1 MDYDNNNSRS
11 SWYRGSDGPDGGH
24 VPPVNS
30 FRENKDS
37 SSSLPADVDNFTYAD
52 PVHSAGFSSP
62 HRDTYWTPEIQH
74 RDTRRSTKI
83 LMLSISALIIVIA
96 ASMIFMGSDTVQ
108 PGGQKDLPGPGY
120 EDYQDYIEDF
130 YKEVPRSK
138 TTIPSAPVDPGVTME
153 LAETPQEAPLNLQQ
167 IYKHCCPSVVAI
179 TAKVGGRGFY
189 WGTGIILSE
198 NGYIVTNAHIIE
210 GTESV
215 TVTLQDDRE
224 FEAKLVGSDSRSDI
238 AVLKIDAENL
248 PYAEF
253 GDSTKLEVGD
263 EVLAIGNPL
272 GEELRGTMTN
282 GIISAINRGITYNG
296 HSMTLLQTN
305 AAINEGNSGGPL
317 INMHGQVI
325 GITNMKMMSKY
336 ANIEGIGFAI
346 PTTVIKPVVDELI
359 RQGFVAGRPAIGI
372 TVGNIPP
379 MAEQYYTL
387 PDGLYVTSV
396 EENSDAYKKGIREGD
411 IITEANGTPVASIED
426 MNAIKETMAVGDTL
440 LLTVYR
446 NGETFVVDVVL
457 MDMSELYG

>member
-1 MDYDNNNSRS
+1 MNYNNNSHS
-11 SWYRGSDGPDGGH
+11 SWYRGSDRQNGGH
-24 VPPVNS
+24 ARPDYG
-30 FRENKDS
+30 RWDKKDY
-37 SSSLPADVDNFTYAD
+37 SSSLPADADSAYAD
-52 PVHSAGFSSP
+52 PIHSAGPSSP
-62 HRDTYWTPEIQH
+62 YRDTYWTPVSQH
-74 RDTRRSTKI
+74 KDTRRTTKI
-83 LMLSISALIIVIA
+83 LTLSISALIIAIA
-96 ASMIFMGSDTVQ
+96 ASMIFMGSDKIQ
-108 PGGQKDLPGPGY
+108 PGSQEGLPDPGY

-138 TTIPSAPVDPGVTME
+138 TSIPAAEVGTGVTME
-153 LAETPQEAPLNLQQ
+153 LAEVPREAPLSLQQ
-167 IYKHCCPSVVAI
+167 IYKKCSPAVVAI
-179 TAKVGGRGFY
+179 TANVSGRGFY
-189 WGTGIILSE
+189 WGTGIILDE

-215 TVTLQDDRE
+215 TVTLHDDRE
-224 FEAKLVGSDSRSDI
+224 FKAKLVGYDSRSDI
-238 AVLKIDAENL
+238 AVLKIDAEGL
-248 PYAEF
+248 PCAEF
-253 GDSTKLEVGD
+253 GDSSSLEVGD

-272 GEELRGTMTN
+272 GEELRGTMTD

-336 ANIEGIGFAI
+336 TNIEGIGFAI
-346 PTTVIKPVVDELI
+346 PTAVIKPIVDELI

-387 PDGLYVTSV
+387 PEGLYVTNV
-396 EENSDAYKKGIREGD
+396 EKNSDAYKKGIREGD
-411 IITEANGTPVASIED
+411 IITEANGTPVSSTEEL
-426 MNAIKETMAVGDTL
+426 NAIKDTMAVGDTL